1 MINDS
6 VLHTRGEAQFVDD
19 LLNPQGLLHAAI
31 FSSGIAHG
39 EIIKLNTRAALAI
52 DGVKAILTA
61 NDVFGVNQIGNIVED
76 EPLFAEKIVH
86 YIGEPI
92 ALVVAETATIARLA
106 CTQIIIEYQQRAA
119 VFDARL
125 AYQQNS
131 THAPVRSFVMGDV
144 ATAWDECD
152 LVLDGTADSGAQE
165 HLYLETQSSLAIPLE
180 HGGVKLYA
188 STQSPSLTQ
197 KMAAQV
203 LNCAMYQVEVD
214 VLRLGGAFGG
224 KEEQATRWAVFS
236 ALAAKKLQRPVKL
249 ILNRNEDICLTGK
262 RHPYSTDYRIGL
274 NKQGKIL
281 AYQVFYY
288 QNAGATNDLSPAIL
302 ERTLFNSTNS
312 YFIPNVSASAVSC
325 KTNLPSNTAFRG
337 FGAPQAVFVIESAI
351 YQAAQALGL
360 DAAQI
365 QARNLLQEG
374 DFFPYGM
381 AVENCNATDCW
392 DKLHQRYQVTS
403 QQAEISRFNAHHHL
417 HKKAL
422 SIMPICFAIS
432 FHEIFLNQSS
442 ALVHVYTDGS
452 VSVSTAAVEMGQGV
466 KTKIRQVAA
475 TVFGLN
481 IERIKSEST
490 NTTRVSNMSPTS
502 ASVGADLNGHAT
514 RLACLE
520 ILERLHKVAATHLNT
535 NAQISFENE
544 MVFVDKQP
552 SNLSWQKL
560 IMFAYLQRVS
570 LSAQAHYATPNI
582 SWDWDKNKK
591 GQQQKPFAYH
601 VFGTAVTEVTLDC
614 LRGTYQI
621 ESVKIIHDAG
631 NSLHPLIDRGQVE
644 GALVQGIGWMTLEE
658 IKHDE
663 QGRLLSNSLAN
674 YKIPDIYFAP
684 EIETHFLR
692 HAENPV
698 GLFGSK
704 AVGEPPFLYGI
715 GTYFAICNAMRVF
728 KPDVKIPFDAP
739 LTPEKVLLT
748 LYCN

>member
-1 MINDS
+1 
-6 VLHTRGEAQFVDD
+6 
-19 LLNPQGLLHAAI
+19 
-31 FSSGIAHG
+31 
-39 EIIKLNTRAALAI
+39 
-52 DGVKAILTA
+52 
-61 NDVFGVNQIGNIVED
+61 
-76 EPLFAEKIVH
+76 
-86 YIGEPI
+86 
-92 ALVVAETATIARLA
+92 
-106 CTQIIIEYQQRAA
+106 
-119 VFDARL
+119 
-125 AYQQNS
+125 
-131 THAPVRSFVMGDV
+131 
-144 ATAWDECD
+144 

-180 HGGVKLYA
+180 QGGVKLYA

-197 KMAAQV
+197 KMTAQV
-203 LNCAMYQVEVD
+203 LNCAMHQVEVD
-214 VLRLGGAFGG
+214 VLRLGGGFGG
-224 KEEQATRWAVFS
+224 KEDQATRWAVFA

-249 ILNRNEDICLTGK
+249 VLNRNEDICLTGK
-262 RHPYSTDYRIGL
+262 RHPYSTDFRIGL

-312 YFIPNVSASAVSC
+312 YYIPNVSASAVSC

-351 YQAAQALGL
+351 YQAAQALGI
-360 DAAQI
+360 DAAEI
-365 QARNLLQEG
+365 QAKNLLQEG
-374 DFFPYGM
+374 DAFPYGM
-381 AVENCNATDCW
+381 AVKYCKATDCW
-392 DKLHQRYQVTS
+392 DELHQRYQIAI
-403 QQAEISRFNAHHHL
+403 QQTEISKFNARHNL

-422 SIMPICFAIS
+422 SLMPICFAIS
-432 FHEIFLNQSS
+432 FHQLFLNQSR

-466 KTKIRQVAA
+466 KTKIRHVAA
-475 TVFGLN
+475 SIFGLN
-481 IERIKSEST
+481 VDRIKSESS

-514 RLACLE
+514 RIACLE
-520 ILERLHKVAATHLNT
+520 ILKRLQKVASEYLNT
-535 NAQISFENE
+535 SGQISFEKE
-544 MVFVDKQP
+544 MTCVDKQP
-552 SNLSWQKL
+552 SNLSWQNL
-560 IMFAYLQRVS
+560 IMLAYMQRIN

-582 SWDWDKNKK
+582 SWNWDKI

-621 ESVKIIHDAG
+621 ERVKIIHDAG
-631 NSLHPLIDRGQVE
+631 NSLHPLIDKGQVE
-644 GALVQGIGWMTLEE
+644 GALVQGLGWVTLEE

-663 QGRLLSNSLAN
+663 QGHLLSNNLAN

-684 EIETHFLR
+684 EIETHFLE
-692 HAENPV
+692 HAANPV

-715 GTYFAICNAMRVF
+715 GAYFAICNAMRAF

-748 LYCN
+748 LYSG